1 MTAARAGSL
10 CLGLMALSA
19 CNQAPSPPAAPTP
32 PEAPPPPAM
41 VESLRGQFVIGKDG
55 YGLTLCGETEQHR
68 LQLDE
73 HAEAFL
79 AKFAESGKRE
89 FYVEAYGLRP
99 ATGPWQLQRFERAL
113 AEGKACDDAGGT
125 FLFKAVGTEPFW
137 SATAALG
144 QLRFERAGETA
155 LAGDISAPQIDA
167 DIQRYSASVEGG
179 DLAVTLSPTLCSDG
193 MSDNL
198 YAWTAELSF
207 AGDTWKGCAYFG
219 E

>member
-1 MTAARAGSL
+1 
-10 CLGLMALSA
+10 
-19 CNQAPSPPAAPTP
+19 
-32 PEAPPPPAM
+32 M
-41 VESLRGQFVIGKDG
+41 VEALRGQFVIGKDG
-55 YGLTLCGETEQHR
+55 YGLTLCGDAEQHR

-79 AKFAESGKRE
+79 AKFAESGARE

-113 AEGKACDDAGGT
+113 AEGDACADTGGT

-155 LAGDISAPQIDA
+155 LAGDISAPQTDA
-167 DIQRYSASVEGG
+167 DTQRYSASVEGG
-179 DLAVTLSPTLCSDG
+179 DITVILSPTLCSDG

-198 YAWTAELSF
+198 YAWTAELTL
-207 AGDTWKGCAYFG
+207 AGDTWQGCAYFG